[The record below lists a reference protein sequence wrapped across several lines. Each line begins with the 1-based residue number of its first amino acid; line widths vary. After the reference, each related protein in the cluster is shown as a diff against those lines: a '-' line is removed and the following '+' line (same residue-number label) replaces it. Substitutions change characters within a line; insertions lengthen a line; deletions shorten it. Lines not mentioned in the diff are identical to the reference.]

1 MWLLVISILVTGVN
15 GVNSECDGF
24 VYNEFCITDESY
36 VDTISILLSLYSSL
50 VWSTPKYIV
59 DNITN
64 IGYTDYD
71 YMFDENVK
79 AKSISGGFYNGRFE
93 TMYGYYKPVSE
104 IENKINNFK
113 IEKLTTSKEI
123 NTKMGKGE
131 GSEMKWRSEARSGE
145 VRVVDVVV
153 KLEFDHRT
161 ITQIAKYKFIQDG
174 DNTRIFIIEFSNYD
188 LDDLIEKIKSVIEIG
203 L

>member
-1 MWLLVISILVTGVN
+1 MICILITQMMGVN
-15 GVNSECDGF
+15 GECDGF
-24 VYNEFCITDESY
+24 VYNEFCIADEFY

-59 DNITN
+59 NNITN

-104 IENKINNFK
+104 IDHKINNFK

-174 DNTRIFIIEFSNYD
+174 DNTRIFSIEFSNYD
-188 LDDLIEKIKSVIEIG
+188 LDDLIEKIKRVVETG